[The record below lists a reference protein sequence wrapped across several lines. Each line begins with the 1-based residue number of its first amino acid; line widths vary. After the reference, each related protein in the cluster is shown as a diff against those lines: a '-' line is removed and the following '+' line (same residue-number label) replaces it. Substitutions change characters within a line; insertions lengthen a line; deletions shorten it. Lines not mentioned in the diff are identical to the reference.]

1 MPTYCERDN
10 MRPLTDLIRREFPA
24 VKQILIVDD
33 GSPDGTAEVARAIPG
48 VTVLARTGSRGYGH
62 SMRDGL
68 RMALANGADA
78 VITMDADLSHDATI
92 LPNLLE
98 GLERADLVIGSRYCQ
113 GSALVENWPWHRL
126 LISRMASSLIELC
139 TGAPVRDTTSGYR
152 CWSRELL
159 LHMELDSIQ
168 AGGFAFLYESL
179 AQARRSGAAFLE
191 LPNVYRGRIHGE
203 SKLNWSIAL
212 EALRLLPGMFL
223 QRVWEPIRPLPGRV
237 SPYSRSTKA
246 SISAGEI

>member
-78 VITMDADLSHDATI
+78 VITMDGDLSHDAAI
-92 LPNLLE
+92 LPKLLA
-98 GLERADLVIGSRYCQ
+98 GLERADLVIGSRNCQ
-113 GSALVENWPWHRL
+113 GSSLVENWPRHRL
-126 LISRMASSLIELC
+126 LISRMAGTLVEIC
-139 TGAPVRDTTSGYR
+139 PGAPVRDTTIGYR
-152 CWSRELL
+152 CWSREL
-159 LHMELDSIQ
+159 
-168 AGGFAFLYESL
+168 
-179 AQARRSGAAFLE
+179 
-191 LPNVYRGRIHGE
+191 
-203 SKLNWSIAL
+203 
-212 EALRLLPGMFL
+212 
-223 QRVWEPIRPLPGRV
+223 
-237 SPYSRSTKA
+237 
-246 SISAGEI
+246 

>member
-1 MPTYCERDN
+1 
-10 MRPLTDLIRREFPA
+10 MRPLTAVIRREFPE

-33 GSPDGTAEVARAIPG
+33 GSPDGTAEVAREIPG
-48 VTVLARTGSRGYGH
+48 VIVLARTGSRGYGH

-68 RMALANGADA
+68 RMALGNGADV

-92 LPNLLE
+92 LPKLLA
-98 GLERADLVIGSRYCQ
+98 GLERADLVIGSRYCS

-126 LISRMASSLIELC
+126 LISRLASTLVQVC
-139 TGAPVRDTTSGYR
+139 TGVPVRDTTSGYR

-159 LHMELDSIQ
+159 IQMELVSIQ

-179 AQARRSGAAFLE
+179 AQARRSGATFLE

-203 SKLNWSIAL
+203 SKLNWSIAF
-212 EALRLLPGMFL
+212 EALRLLPRMFVR
-223 QRVWEPIRPLPGRV
+223 RVWEPIRPLPGGV
-237 SPYSRSTKA
+237 SAYSRSTKVP
-246 SISAGEI
+246 ISVGER

>member
-1 MPTYCERDN
+1 MILYPQNVWIVVPTYCERDN
-10 MRPLTDLIRREFPA
+10 IQPLTDVIRREFPE

-33 GSPDGTAEVARAIPG
+33 NSPDGTAAVAKQIPG
-48 VTVLARTGSRGYGH
+48 VTVLERTGNRGYGH

-68 RMALANGADA
+68 RMALENGADA

-92 LPNLLE
+92 LPHLLK
-98 GLERADLVIGSRYCQ
+98 GLERADLVIGSRYCE

-126 LISRMASSLIELC
+126 LISRMASTLVQVC

-152 CWSRELL
+152 CWSRGLL
-159 LHMELDSIQ
+159 AHMELDSIQ

-179 AQARRSGAAFLE
+179 AQARRSGATFLE

-203 SKLNWSIAL
+203 SKLNLSIAL
-212 EALRLLPGMFL
+212 EALRLLPRML
-223 QRVWEPIRPLPGRV
+223 VRRVFEPVSLLPGGV
-237 SPYSRSTKA
+237 KA
-246 SISAGEI
+246 RL